1 DGETI
6 TDSSSFSTV
15 VPNSTTNASLVT
27 GQGHTVG
34 IAQPVAVRFEPAVGD
49 RKAVQDAIEVTATP
63 AVERAFYWVSPSEV
77 RWRPAEFCAAATG
90 AHLDDS
96 VDGTAMGEGLYG
108 AQDANSHCTIGD
120 EVITTTDENT
130 RTMTTRINGEVA
142 SSSPVSLG
150 KASTPTPNGT
160 YYIGDR
166 YESLIMD
173 SSTFGVPVDSADGYR
188 LSVNWATQMSYS
200 GIYVHAAPWSVE

>member
-1 DGETI
+1 
-6 TDSSSFSTV
+6 
-15 VPNSTTNASLVT
+15 
-27 GQGHTVG
+27 TVG
-34 IAQPVAVRFEPAVGD
+34 IAQPVAVRFESAVGD
-49 RKAVQDAIEVTATP
+49 RKAVQDAIEDTTTP
-63 AVERAFYWVSPSEV
+63 AVEGACYWVSPSEV
-77 RWRPAEFCAAATG
+77 RWRPAEFWAPGTEADAGVPIYATDHR
-90 AHLDDS
+90 A
-96 VDGTAMGEGLYG
+96 GLHV
-108 AQDANSHCTIGD
+108 AQDD
-120 EVITTTDENT
+120 NT
-130 RTMTTRINGEVA
+130 KTMTTRINGEVV

-200 GIYVHAAPWSVE
+200 GIYVHAAPWS